1 MSGSSDITDFTI
13 FLIDDD
19 PCMRKALVTLLQTE
33 GHTTK
38 PYSSSAQFL
47 NDHDRSIPGCV
58 VLELSM
64 RGLDLQQ
71 TLAHHEVERPVIFLS
86 SSGSVAESVLAM
98 KAGAIDVLPMKPINP
113 FELLEAIKRAK
124 ERDSAN
130 AESRAIRAL
139 LQNLTPRE
147 KEVLNHVVA
156 GRLNKQTAAILGI
169 GVKTIKVHRSRVMKK
184 LGVQHMAQLV
194 RMTERVSLQP
204 SY

>member
-1 MSGSSDITDFTI
+1 M
-13 FLIDDD
+13 
-19 PCMRKALVTLLQTE
+19 
-33 GHTTK
+33 TTT
-38 PYSSSAQFL
+38 
-47 NDHDRSIPGCV
+47 RSIPGCV

-86 SSGSVAESVLAM
+86 SSGGVAESVLAM